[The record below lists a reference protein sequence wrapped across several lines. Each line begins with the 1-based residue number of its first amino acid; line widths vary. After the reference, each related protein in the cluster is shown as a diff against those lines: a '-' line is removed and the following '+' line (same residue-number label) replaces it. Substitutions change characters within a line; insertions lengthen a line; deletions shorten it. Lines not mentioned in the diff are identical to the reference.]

1 MEGEEKEAEATT
13 TDSSSDH
20 SRANQP
26 GTLRNSGV
34 GEGGGGRE
42 QEIRG
47 HTRIKGSRARP

>member
-26 GTLRNSGV
+26 GTLRNSGA
-34 GEGGGGRE
+34 GEGEARGRE
-42 QEIRG
+42 
-47 HTRIKGSRARP
+47 